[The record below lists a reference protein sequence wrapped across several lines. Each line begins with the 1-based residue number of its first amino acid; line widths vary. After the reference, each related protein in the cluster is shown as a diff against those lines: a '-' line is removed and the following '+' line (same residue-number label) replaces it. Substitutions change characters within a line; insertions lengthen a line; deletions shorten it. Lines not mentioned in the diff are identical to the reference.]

1 MVATLPEEVLEL
13 IASGVDVYVA
23 TCDREL
29 EPESVLA
36 MGLRVSEDRT
46 LLTVYLPQV
55 LAELTRRNLVENPE
69 MAITVEHA
77 SDSKAAQI
85 KGCAIGVRI
94 STEADREF
102 QTMFRASFVESFALV
117 GIPRSLTRRLVWWP
131 SLVVDVRIRDI
142 FVQTPGPNAGEPM
155 RAV

>member
-1 MVATLPEEVLEL
+1 MATVLPEEVLEL

-29 EPESVLA
+29 SPEAVLA

-46 LLTVYLPQV
+46 ILTVYLPEV
-55 LAELTRRNLVENPE
+55 LAETTRRNLAVNPE
-69 MAITVEHA
+69 VAVTIEHA
-77 SDSKAAQI
+77 NACKAVQV
-85 KGCAIGVRI
+85 KGRAISTRS

-102 QTMFRASFVESFALV
+102 QMMFRASFVESFALV

-131 SLVVDVRIRDI
+131 SLVVDVSIRDL
-142 FVQTPGPNAGEPM
+142 FTQTPGPHAGEALSV
-155 RAV
+155 R

>member
-1 MVATLPEEVLEL
+1 MVALLPEEVLEL

-29 EPESVLA
+29 SPEAVLA

-46 LLTVYLPQV
+46 VLTVYLPAV
-55 LAELTRRNLVENPE
+55 LAEVTRRNLAVNPE
-69 MAITVEHA
+69 VAITIEHA
-77 SDSKAAQI
+77 IACKAAQV
-85 KGCAIGVRI
+85 KGRAITIRN

-102 QTMFRASFVESFALV
+102 QLMFRASFVESFALV

-131 SLVVDVRIRDI
+131 SLVVDVSVRDV
-142 FVQTPGPNAGEPM
+142 FTQTPGPHAGEAISV
-155 RAV
+155 R

>member
-1 MVATLPEEVLEL
+1 MVAALPEEVLEL

-46 LLTVYLPQV
+46 LLTVYVPEV
-55 LAELTRRNLVENPE
+55 LADVTRMNLSVNPE
-69 MAITVEHA
+69 VAITVEH
-77 SDSKAAQI
+77 SIDSKAAQI
-85 KGCAIGVRI
+85 KGRSIATR
-94 STEADREF
+94 SSSEADREF
-102 QTMFRASFVESFALV
+102 QTMFRASFVENFALV

-142 FVQTPGPNAGEPM
+142 FLQTPGPHAGEPLSI
-155 RAV
+155 R